1 MTPFTYQRPT
11 SIEDAVAALAAAPH
25 AGLLGGG
32 TCLID
37 LMKQGVLTPHTV
49 IDLNFA
55 PDLAGIAVLP
65 SGALRVGAA
74 TTLSHVARDSRVRAG
89 WPLLH
94 DTIVGGLTP
103 QLRNA
108 ASFGGNIMQRPRCIF
123 FREPDFACNKKQPG
137 SGCAAQQGVHYGH
150 AIFGGKAARDCIAV
164 HPSDLCVALTA
175 LDAMLLIT
183 GAAGERWLPIAELHR
198 LPGDDPTGETT
209 LAAGEIVTAI
219 EVPPQGV
226 RHGAYVKGTEG
237 FTLASCAAML
247 TIRCGV
253 ITNAAIVLGGVAH
266 KPWRSE
272 AAEQALR
279 GHPADDASFAAAAEA
294 ATADA
299 ATDFQTAFRVPLLKG
314 VIVEALDL
322 AIQRSGDAR

>member
-1 MTPFTYQRPT
+1 MTPFTYLRPT
-11 SIEDAVAALAAAPH
+11 SIAAAVAALAASPK

-108 ASFGGNIMQRPRCIF
+108 ASFGGNIMQRPRCIYY
-123 FREPDFACNKKQPG
+123 REPDFACNKKQPG
-137 SGCAAQQGVHYGH
+137 SGCAAQAGVHYQH
-150 AIFGGKAARDCIAV
+150 ALFGGEATKTCIAV

-175 LDAMLLIT
+175 LDATVLI
-183 GAAGERWLPIAELHR
+183 ASDSGERRLPFPELHR
-198 LPGDDPTGETT
+198 LPGDDATRETT

-219 EVPPQGV
+219 EVPPQGG

-237 FTLASCAAML
+237 FTLASCAALIEVGAGL
-247 TIRCGV
+247 TTSARLV
-253 ITNAAIVLGGVAH
+253 FGGVAH

-272 AAEQALR
+272 PAEVALLGR
-279 GHPADDASFAAAAEA
+279 PPSAETFNAAASA
-294 ATADA
+294 AVKDA
-299 ATDFQTAFRVPLLKG
+299 TTDMQTAFRTTLLRA
-314 VIVEALDL
+314 VIVEALEQ
-322 AIQRSGDAR
+322 ASQQVQS